1 MLRWR
6 TCRTFKRGWMG
17 RSGGRVDGIWVIV
30 MFVGTNTKI
39 NNDGII
45 NGMLMG
51 IYPLVM
57 NAAVN

>member
-1 MLRWR
+1 
-6 TCRTFKRGWMG
+6 MG